1 MNEVRPILKFFG
13 GVGTATGANISLQCG
28 ETKILVDCGLLQG
41 LPRAE
46 ESNYETFAFSPAEYD
61 FLCVT
66 HAHMDHI
73 GKIPK
78 LVREGFKG
86 RIISTH
92 ETMELAEPMLYDA
105 LKVMR
110 ARHPDKLLY
119 EEKDI
124 EAALSLWDGYAYDQ
138 DVILDGITLCMTDA
152 GHILGSAIVNIT
164 YPTNAKEGKTKI
176 SFTGDLGNS
185 PSPLLPDTEWVTD
198 SDYIVME
205 SVYGD
210 RNHEDKQERDE
221 KFKRIIKEGIA
232 RGGDIVIPAFSIER
246 TQVMLF
252 ELNNMV
258 EKGEIPNIPVFLDS
272 PLADKVTTIYKKYA
286 DRFKESVREQMRKD
300 DIFDF
305 PGLTITK
312 NVQESHAIEGVNG
325 PKIIIAGSGMSE
337 GGRVL
342 NHESRILNHEQN
354 TLLLVGYQPI
364 GTLGRL
370 LEEGN
375 KKVKI
380 AGKQIKV
387 KAKVEKIEGY
397 SSHKDSD
404 HLIEFVEKA
413 DSTPLTAGS
422 KSKKLKR
429 VFVIMGETKSSLF
442 LIQRLRDYLGVDA
455 VYPDSNKEYLLQ

>member
-1 MNEVRPILKFFG
+1 MDKPILKFFG

-28 ETKILVDCGLLQG
+28 KSKILIDCGLLQG
-41 LPRAE
+41 LPQAE
-46 ESNYETFAFSPAEYD
+46 DVNYEPFAFDPASYS
-61 FLCVT
+61 FLCIT

-73 GKIPK
+73 GKVPK
-78 LVREGFKG
+78 LVREGFNGK
-86 RIISTH
+86 IISTK
-92 ETMELAEPMLYDA
+92 ETRELASPMLYDA

-110 ARHPDKLLY
+110 ARHPDKLLF

-124 EAALSLWDGYAYDQ
+124 EKALSLWQGCGYHEEVELGDAK
-138 DVILDGITLCMTDA
+138 VRMTDA
-152 GHILGSAIVNIT
+152 GHILGSAIVNIE
-164 YPTNAKEGKTKI
+164 YAGKKI

-185 PSPLLPDTEWVTD
+185 PSPLLPDTEWVAD
-198 SDYIVME
+198 SDYMVME

-210 RNHEDKQERDE
+210 RNHEDKKERDE
-221 KFKRIIKEGIA
+221 KFKRIIKEGIEK
-232 RGGDIVIPAFSIER
+232 GGDIVIPAFSIER
-246 TQVMLF
+246 TQVILF
-252 ELNNMV
+252 ELNNLV
-258 EKGEIPNIPVFLDS
+258 EKNEIPNIPVFLDS
-272 PLADKVTTIYKKYA
+272 PLADKVTAIYRKYA
-286 DRFKESVREQMRKD
+286 DRFKDSIREQMKKD

-312 NVQESHAIEGVNG
+312 NIQDSQAIEGVKG

-342 NHESRILNHEQN
+342 NHESRILNQAEN
-354 TLLLVGYQPI
+354 TLLLVGYQPV

-370 LEEGN
+370 LEDGN

-387 KAKVEKIEGY
+387 KAKIEKVEGY

-404 HLIEFVEKA
+404 RLIEFVEKA
-413 DSTPLTAGS
+413 AE
-422 KSKKLKR
+422 SKKLKK
-429 VFVIMGETKSSLF
+429 VFVMMGETKSSLF

-455 VYPDSNKEYLLQ
+455 VYPESDKEYYLA